1 MASTLLLAL
10 SYVET
15 HMDRSGEG
23 SLSRRDDPFNY
34 DTGLGVK
41 LSVGSSQGQHMTY
54 GILRSTLKGIRDY
67 LYAMHR
73 YVGAMFVIAEADI
86 GMVGSGV
93 IEASPRTQ

>member
-15 HMDRSGEG
+15 HIDRSGDG

-54 GILRSTLKGIRDY
+54 GILRSTLKGTRD
-67 LYAMHR
+67 LSVCDASVCGG
-73 YVGAMFVIAEADI
+73 YVCD
-86 GMVGSGV
+86 
-93 IEASPRTQ
+93 R

>member
-15 HMDRSGEG
+15 HMDRSGDG

-54 GILRSTLKGIRDY
+54 GILRSTLKRIRNY

-73 YVGAMFVIAEADI
+73 YVGAMFVITEADI

-93 IEASPRTQ
+93 IEVSPRTQ